1 MIHFTDK
8 RIYLKG
14 TADAMGRDRV
24 TGDIL
29 YYSNKFQTGNVT
41 PSVTMGEIRAGLG
54 NAVAAIIPSDATLT
68 VDFTAADFS
77 LWAKS
82 AQMGASLK
90 YAAPVITCQN
100 VTADA
105 AALTISVA
113 DGAPVADMGMSRIC
127 CYVQE
132 VGAAS
137 LVAVGGKAYDID
149 PTTGAVTGFTAET
162 GKTYKVWYFVNRAD
176 AQIATITTA
185 MDPKIIHFTAA
196 MAAYANESGKA
207 QNEGTRIGTL
217 YVIIPNLKLGAN
229 GGITGDQTN
238 NDTTSMSGQAVA
250 HDQDVISETCDT
262 CSGGASDLAYY
273 LYVPCE
279 ESETDYQGIVA
290 KIGGVVTMDKSST
303 KQVQPKAIM
312 ANGQLVDLTPG
323 QCTYQ
328 VSGVDGLTVSPTGLL
343 TSGTN
348 AGDGELTVSLKVGEK
363 TFTDQCTVTVK
374 A

>member
-68 VDFTAADFS
+68 VDFTAADFN

-90 YAAPVITCQN
+90 YAAPVMTCQN

-105 AALTISVA
+105 AALAISVA

-162 GKTYKVWYFVNRAD
+162 GKNYKVWYFVNRAD

-196 MAAYANESGKA
+196 MAVYANESGTA

-229 GGITGDQTN
+229 GGVTGDQTN

-250 HDQDVISETCDT
+250 YDQDVISETCDT

-279 ESETDYQGIVA
+279 ENEADYQGIVA

-328 VSGVDGLTVSPTGLL
+328 VSGVDGLTVSATGLL

>member
-1 MIHFTDK
+1 M
-8 RIYLKG
+8 
-14 TADAMGRDRV
+14 
-24 TGDIL
+24 
-29 YYSNKFQTGNVT
+29 
-41 PSVTMGEIRAGLG
+41 
-54 NAVAAIIPSDATLT
+54 
-68 VDFTAADFS
+68 
-77 LWAKS
+77 
-82 AQMGASLK
+82 
-90 YAAPVITCQN
+90 
-100 VTADA
+100 
-105 AALTISVA
+105 
-113 DGAPVADMGMSRIC
+113 
-127 CYVQE
+127 QE

-196 MAAYANESGKA
+196 MAVYANESGTA

-229 GGITGDQTN
+229 GGVTGDQTN

-250 HDQDVISETCDT
+250 YDQDVISETCDT

-279 ESETDYQGIVA
+279 ENEADYQGIVA

-328 VSGVDGLTVSPTGLL
+328 VSGVDGLTVSATGLL